1 MRGKSLRIL
10 AAGLVLA
17 LIGMSAVAAMA
28 TEASRMSK
36 EDLKAML
43 GDPDLVILDV
53 RLGRDWGE
61 SERTITDAIRENP
74 KEFESWADKYSK
86 DKTIVLYCA

>member
-1 MRGKSLRIL
+1 MKGRSLRIL

-17 LIGMSAVAAMA
+17 IIGMSIVTAMA

-43 GDPDLVILDV
+43 GDPDLVIVDV
-53 RLGRDWGE
+53 HLGRDWEE
-61 SERTITDAIRENP
+61 STRKIEGAIRENP
-74 KEFESWADKYSK
+74 KEIESWADKYSQ
-86 DKTIVLYCA
+86 DKTIVLY